1 MKLSQRDF
9 KKIQWA
15 TLLLIA
21 CLLVAGLTVWLAVKQ
36 QKTARQENLRHTA
49 AEREI
54 AANLVRARNEE
65 QELRDKIIRFEALKQ
80 RGIVGTEQRLD
91 WVEIINQIKKEHR
104 IVKFDYEIS
113 PQRKADAALIP
124 DGADAGGLSFMAS
137 QMKLTLTLLHEGEL
151 LQVLDDLRNQAPAW
165 ISLRACQI
173 TRQKMSPV
181 AAVQPTANAAIQ
193 AECTLEWLTIKPG
206 SST

>member
-1 MKLSQRDF
+1 MGDLAFNRLPASGWSNRM
-9 KKIQWA
+9 
-15 TLLLIA
+15 A
-21 CLLVAGLTVWLAVKQ
+21 CGQ
-36 QKTARQENLRHTA
+36 TAKNSPSRNLRHTA

-165 ISLRACQI
+165 ISLRALPNYAPENV
-173 TRQKMSPV
+173 TRSRR
-181 AAVQPTANAAIQ
+181 
-193 AECTLEWLTIKPG
+193 
-206 SST
+206 STHRKRRYSG

>member
-15 TLLLIA
+15 ALLLIG

-36 QKTARQENLRHTA
+36 QKTARQENLRHSA

-54 AANLVRARNEE
+54 AANLIRARNEE
-65 QELRDKIIRFEALKQ
+65 PELLHKNNRCEALKQ
-80 RGIVGTEQRLD
+80 RGIVGAEQRLD

-151 LQVLDDLRNQAPAW
+151 LNVLDDLRNQAPAW
-165 ISLRACQI
+165 ISLRTCQI
-173 TRQKMSPV
+173 THQKTSPAV
-181 AAVQPTANAAIQ
+181 AVQPATNAAIQ
-193 AECTLEWLTIKPG
+193 AECTLEWLTIKQG
-206 SST
+206 SNT